1 MVVSVPSSRASHRY
15 SSLPSPCCVY
25 CSQARAASQEAI
37 KRGGFRSSS
46 KLNALMTEIRGL
58 TPGTKCKWS
67 RPCLQAVQ
75 QGGISYQHLP
85 PISDSRELQA
95 TRCIRTVDTIHLS
108 SSYPRTL
115 SLTTHAVFNTR
126 MRYHVSSSS
135 HVQLYMCVRL
145 FAHTHTTHARMRC
158 HASSSS
164 HVYYVLCSPTPS
176 LFPTHARM

>member
-15 SSLPSPCCVY
+15 SSLPSPCCVC
-25 CSQARAASQEAI
+25 CSQVRAASQEAI

-75 QGGISYQHLP
+75 QGGISYEHLP
-85 PISDSRELQA
+85 PITDSRELQA

-115 SLTTHAVFNTR
+115 SLSPHTPYSPHACGI
-126 MRYHVSSSS
+126 
-135 HVQLYMCVRL
+135 MCRPHRTYSCIC
-145 FAHTHTTHARMRC
+145 A
-158 HASSSS
+158 
-164 HVYYVLCSPTPS
+164 YVCSPA
-176 LFPTHARM
+176 PTLRMHACAAMHRPHRTYTTYFVHPHPLSF